1 MRPLPGP
8 GRLELE
14 VSRMYSRILV
24 PLDGSELSERAVP
37 HALDLAKKYGAEITL
52 LRATALPDRVYALP
66 DLTAA
71 AYMERYRETEQE
83 TIRQYLEDWKQRLE
97 ADGVTCKVIHRLDD
111 AASAIV
117 DQAEMDEVDLVVM
130 CTHGR
135 GGFDRWVHGSVASKV
150 MRRILCPLLLIRG
163 QAKHSGS

>member
-1 MRPLPGP
+1 
-8 GRLELE
+8 
-14 VSRMYSRILV
+14 MYSRILV

-37 HALDLAKKYGAEITL
+37 HALDLARKYGAEITL
-52 LRATALPDRVYALP
+52 LRATVLPDRVYALP

-83 TIRQYLEDWKQRLE
+83 TIREYLEDWKKRLE
-97 ADGVTCKVIHRLDD
+97 ADGVACRTIHRLDD

-150 MRRILCPLLLIRG
+150 MRRASCPLLLIRG
-163 QAKHSGS
+163 GSRQAGS